1 MKDFDMTDIVPAKS
15 NLDTSDLFSK
25 TIINLTEGITGI
37 AASER
42 KDLYL
47 SLGYIFQRFRS
58 GKFLQTLKNEWDSL
72 REKGRI
78 KDGYMDTEQHQEC
91 LQEMLDFLDKDSPDE
106 SRFTLLKTI
115 FLATATE
122 SISDRNSVLPQ
133 QYMKICRT
141 LSSGEVLVLQSA
153 FTIAK
158 AGGWDS
164 NDMIAQNWLNK
175 IAEKSAL
182 QYPEL
187 IEVHE
192 RNLINKNLI
201 TSRTHSDNSGVRL
214 GNHFRLSK
222 LGYNICLFIESYEEK
237 NDT

>member
-1 MKDFDMTDIVPAKS
+1 MANIVPGKS
-15 NLDTSDLFSK
+15 SLDTSDLLSR

-58 GKFLQTLKNEWDSL
+58 GKFLQTLKNEWDLL

-106 SRFTLLKTI
+106 NRFKLLKEI
-115 FLATATE
+115 FLAAATE
-122 SISDRNSVLPQ
+122 LISDRASVLPQ
-133 QYMKICRT
+133 QYMKICRA
-141 LSSGEVLVLQSA
+141 LSSGKVLVLLA
-153 FTIAK
+153 VFAIAK
-158 AGGWDS
+158 AGGWDP
-164 NDMIAQNWLNK
+164 NDMGAQNWLNQ

-182 QYPEL
+182 QYTEL

-192 RNLINKNLI
+192 RNLIDKNLI
-201 TSRTHSDNSGVRL
+201 TPRTHSDNSGVKL
-214 GNHFRLSK
+214 GNHFRLSN

-237 NDT
+237 TDT